1 MDIPTSQEGGRTMEH
16 AKALVIKFVM
26 LAAVLG
32 IILTGF
38 FGVSFTDSLLIS
50 VVLTILAYIAGD
62 LLIFRTT
69 GDRSDQVRR
78 NLIATISDAVLAFL
92 VIWFMGNSL
101 VASDNDIITASL
113 ISAIVIAA
121 GEWFFHKYLDS
132 HVFREKQRTDV
143 Y

>member
-1 MDIPTSQEGGRTMEH
+1 LEH
-16 AKALVIKFVM
+16 VKALVIKFVM
-26 LAAVLG
+26 VAVVLG

-38 FGVSFTDSLLIS
+38 FDVSLTDSLLIS
-50 VVLTILAYIAGD
+50 VVLTILAYVAGD
-62 LLIFRTT
+62 LLIFRTA
-69 GDRSDQVRR
+69 GDRSDQGRR

-101 VASDNDIITASL
+101 IAGDGDIITASI

-132 HVFREKQRTDV
+132 HVFHEKQRTDV

>member
-1 MDIPTSQEGGRTMEH
+1 MEH
-16 AKALVIKFVM
+16 VKAIIIKFVM
-26 LAAVLG
+26 IAVVLG

-38 FGVSFTDSLLIS
+38 FDISFTDSLLIS

-69 GDRSDQVRR
+69 GDRSDQGKR

-92 VIWFMGNSL
+92 VIWFMGNNL
-101 VASDNDIITASL
+101 VANDSDIITASI
-113 ISAIVIAA
+113 ISAVVIAA

-132 HVFREKQRTDV
+132 HVFGEKHRTDA

>member
-1 MDIPTSQEGGRTMEH
+1 MEH
-16 AKALVIKFVM
+16 VKALIIKFVM
-26 LAAVLG
+26 IAVVLG

-38 FGVSFTDSLLIS
+38 FDVSLTDSLLIS

-69 GDRSDQVRR
+69 GDRSDQGKR

-92 VIWFMGNSL
+92 VIWFMGNNL
-101 VASDNDIITASL
+101 VANDSDIITASI
-113 ISAIVIAA
+113 ISALVIAA

-132 HVFREKQRTDV
+132 HVFGEKHRADA